1 MPWEVVLLVKH
12 HIHMILS
19 LSSSLKASTWK
30 TWIKVSTYL
39 CLYLYM
45 YRVHMYTYV
54 SNKGPQNHTYHT
66 HVSYELR
73 HYCHTRA
80 ITPYPVCPVQCRSR
94 RHCDVRTGRR
104 YSCGDLLFWHNGM
117 TKNCMQEE
125 TISIRP
131 VGGLMGKNLS
141 RIDKTFSGS
150 SKSSKSQNQVLLGR
164 GAHREIS

>member
-1 MPWEVVLLVKH
+1 
-12 HIHMILS
+12 MILS

-80 ITPYPVCPVQCRSR
+80 IPVTPYPVCPVQCRSR